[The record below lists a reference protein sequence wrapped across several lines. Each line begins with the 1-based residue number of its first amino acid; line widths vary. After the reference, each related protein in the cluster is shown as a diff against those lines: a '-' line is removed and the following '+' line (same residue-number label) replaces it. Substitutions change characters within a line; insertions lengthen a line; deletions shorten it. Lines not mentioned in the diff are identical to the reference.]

1 MKKSTLLLLVLSIAC
16 ILSLASCDKET
27 NNTTHTTAVTTLS
40 VKHTEKTKITEKP
53 ITSADP
59 TGTAQTAEPTL
70 EPTDSTVEPT
80 KVPTQEPTK
89 EPTKEPTTTPTQAPT
104 PTPTAVAKPTADPA
118 IYPDDWGQEILLL
131 PIKTDGKIFFWKN
144 SRVMYTIPEG
154 APPVEEW
161 YGIFSDE
168 KNDQIIF
175 NTGYTL
181 ETFQYYAIVEG
192 EFYKLNQ
199 GKIVSWSMHSGKN
212 QLLWIEESGIAK
224 SVNVRSTKYNEV
236 YKEAEGVKEYNS
248 IRPYTYIK
256 LDDTVISPIAENL
269 LLAVKIID

>member
-1 MKKSTLLLLVLSIAC
+1 MKKSTLLLLVLSVAC

-27 NNTTHTTAVTTLS
+27 NNTTHTTAVTTVS
-40 VKHTEKTKITEKP
+40 VKPTEKTEITEKP

-80 KVPTQEPTK
+80 TVPTTEPTK
-89 EPTKEPTTTPTQAPT
+89 EPTKEPTTVPTEA

-168 KNDQIIF
+168 KNDQMIF
-175 NTGYTL
+175 YTGSMRAGTYT
-181 ETFQYYAIVEG
+181 YYAIVEG
-192 EFYKLNQ
+192 EFYKLSE
-199 GKIVSWSMHSGKN
+199 GKIVEWSMHSGKN
-212 QLLWIEESGIAK
+212 QLWWIEDNGTAK
-224 SVNVRSTKYNEV
+224 SVNVRSNKYNDV
-236 YKEAEGVKEYNS
+236 YLDAENVKGFVDVDPPRYLTFNGE
-248 IRPYTYIK
+248 I
-256 LDDTVISPIAENL
+256 ISPIAENL
-269 LLAVKIID
+269 LVEVKKID

>member
-1 MKKSTLLLLVLSIAC
+1 MKKATVVL
-16 ILSLASCDKET
+16 LSLAIVCILILAGCKDNLT
-27 NNTTHTTAVTTLS
+27 NTSDVTAS
-40 VKHTEKTKITEKP
+40 AKATEKIENTHKP
-53 ITSADP
+53 LSTADP

-80 KVPTQEPTK
+80 TVPTTEPTK
-89 EPTKEPTTTPTQAPT
+89 EPTKEPTMTPTEAPT

-168 KNDQIIF
+168 KNDQMIF
-175 NTGYTL
+175 YTGSMRAGTYT
-181 ETFQYYAIVEG
+181 YYAIVEG
-192 EFYKLNQ
+192 EFYKISE
-199 GKIVSWSMHSGKN
+199 GKIVERSMHSGKN
-212 QLLWIEESGIAK
+212 QLWWIEDNGIAK
-224 SVNVRSTKYNEV
+224 SVNVRSSKYNEV
-236 YKEAEGVKEYNS
+236 YKEAEGVKGYNS
-248 IRPYTYIK
+248 KLPYTYIK
-256 LDDTVISPIAENL
+256 LDDTVISPINENL
-269 LLAVKIID
+269 LVEVKKFRV

>member
-53 ITSADP
+53 ITSAEP

-70 EPTDSTVEPT
+70 EPTDSTVKPT
-80 KVPTQEPTK
+80 TVPTTEPTK

-118 IYPDDWGQEILLL
+118 IYPDDYGKSKG
-131 PIKTDGKIFFWKN
+131 PIRTDGKIFFWKN
-144 SRVMYTIPEG
+144 SRVIYTIPDSIPETKSWMITFYD
-154 APPVEEW
+154 EE
-161 YGIFSDE
+161 
-168 KNDQIIF
+168 NDQIIF
-175 NTGYTL
+175 DVVDAMDNL
-181 ETFQYYAIVEG
+181 NYYAIVEG
-192 EFYKLNQ
+192 EFYKLNE
-199 GKIVSWSMHSGKN
+199 GKIVSWSQHSGKN
-212 QLLWIEESGIAK
+212 QLVWIEESGIAK
-224 SVNVRSTKYNEV
+224 SVNVRSSKYNEV
-236 YKEAEGVKEYNS
+236 YKEAEGVKKFNS
-248 IRPYTYIK
+248 QWPYTYIK

-269 LLAVKIID
+269 LLAVKIIG